1 MLLVN
6 EQMLRPSERRV
17 HGAGNS
23 LSEREGH
30 PSMILIGSR

>member
-6 EQMLRPSERRV
+6 EQMLRTSGRRV
-17 HGAGNS
+17 HGVENS
-23 LSEREGH
+23 LLEREGH